1 MSVKPFFLTGG
12 NAKIKINGKVF
23 AFCTDIAYSIDI
35 QHQTP
40 KILGM
45 YEGSSVEPLGYTV
58 SGSFT
63 IIRYA
68 KDADA
73 ALGGGKPPGI
83 AGNDA
88 GNGVGNWG
96 STWGSG
102 IGGGLKGALGNLG
115 VGNDGRG
122 QEALDPSRF
131 ANGTTFDIEI
141 YQKVPIR
148 KTGHGPQTHG
158 SRFDTSS
165 GLASLPGIKDLLSGV
180 NSVRQA
186 ADNINNK
193 IAAITNPTTVTDSVG
208 VAKIRNA
215 RITKADFSLSKKGI
229 ATQRFSFVALYVDE
243 DSFVADFSGQGQ
255 HF

>member
-1 MSVKPFFLTGG
+1 MAIFFRVIMSVKPFFLTGG

-58 SGSFT
+58 NGSFT

-68 KDADA
+68 KDANA

-141 YQKVPIR
+141 YQKVTREYNEGQIGAR
-148 KTGHGPQTHG
+148 KSNNTSVFGADVFQETSKALERARAQAERAG
-158 SRFDTSS
+158 SMA
-165 GLASLPGIKDLLSGV
+165 LEALVGIGKQ
-180 NSVRQA
+180 NS
-186 ADNINNK
+186 I
-193 IAAITNPTTVTDSVG
+193 G

-215 RITKADFSLSKKGI
+215 RILFI
-229 ATQRFSFVALYVDE
+229 LYFQCVCFFAINIE
-243 DSFVADFSGQGQ
+243 T
-255 HF
+255 

>member
-68 KDADA
+68 KDANIA
-73 ALGGGKPPGI
+73 SGGGKPRGI

-102 IGGGLKGALGNLG
+102 VNGGLKGALGNLG
-115 VGNDGRG
+115 AGNDGRG

-141 YQKVPIR
+141 YQKVTREYNEGQIGAR
-148 KTGHGPQTHG
+148 KSNNTSVFGADVFQETSKALERARAQAERDG
-158 SRFDTSS
+158 SMA
-165 GLASLPGIKDLLSGV
+165 LEALVGIGKQ
-180 NSVRQA
+180 NS
-186 ADNINNK
+186 I
-193 IAAITNPTTVTDSVG
+193 G

-215 RITKADFSLSKKGI
+215 RIPKADFSLSKKGI

>member
-1 MSVKPFFLTGG
+1 MSVRPFFISGG

-63 IIRYA
+63 VIRYA
-68 KDADA
+68 KDVNT

-96 STWGSG
+96 STWGNG
-102 IGGGLKGALGNLG
+102 IAGGLKGAIGNLG
-115 VGNDGRG
+115 LGNDGRS

-141 YQKVPIR
+141 YQKVPTR
-148 KTGHGPQTHG
+148 KTGHSPPVKG
-158 SRFDTSS
+158 SRLDTTGPFS
-165 GLASLPGIKDLLSGV
+165 SLPGIKDAINGV
-180 NSVRQA
+180 NDARQA
-186 ADNINNK
+186 VDNVNNK

-215 RITKADFSLSKKGI
+215 RITKADFSLSKKGV